1 MRMDIQLVDLH
12 VKVASYVTVFY
23 IRALLMQNHEVKEVM
38 SHAAY
43 YVPIKAGHSVTLRSL
58 TCAQD
63 VWRSEPEMDTILD
76 E

>member
-1 MRMDIQLVDLH
+1 MPQFPKSQPLIKEKWYL
-12 VKVASYVTVFY
+12 T